1 MRTHTSHPEGLT
13 LTVAILSL
21 NESARIADCIRSA
34 SFADEVV
41 LVDAGSADGTPDIA
55 RALGAKVFVYSDWK
69 GFSVQRDRL
78 LAHST
83 SDYVFFLDA
92 DEEISPEL
100 REEMERVVASGEKA
114 VWALHWV
121 QIAFG
126 RPLHRMRSSGNVQ
139 RLFWRSDVIRF
150 EGVVHEHAVL
160 TEPRP
165 VRQLHH
171 RLPHYSRETIYASL
185 LKMTQYAHLGAIKR
199 SQKGKA
205 GGILRGALSGATIFT
220 RLYLFRRGILCGP
233 EGFLYCMFAGLE
245 AFFRYV
251 SLEYDRDRLEKVV
264 KR

>member
-1 MRTHTSHPEGLT
+1 MRTYTSHYGPPT

-21 NESARIADCIRSA
+21 NEAHRIASCIRSA
-34 SFADEVV
+34 CFADEVV
-41 LVDAGSADGTPDIA
+41 LVDAGSVDGTPEIA
-55 RALGAKVFVYSDWK
+55 RALGAQVFIYPDWQ

-78 LAHST
+78 LAHAT

-92 DEEISPEL
+92 DEEISPDL
-100 REEMERVVASGEKA
+100 SREIREVVASGEKA

-126 RPLHRMRSSGNVQ
+126 RQLTRMKSSGNVE
-139 RLFWRSDVIRF
+139 RLFWRSDVRSF

-160 TEPRP
+160 HEARP
-165 VRQLHH
+165 VLQLRH
-171 RLPHYSRETIYASL
+171 RLTHHSRETIYGSL

-199 SQKGKA
+199 LQKGKT
-205 GGILRGALSGATIFT
+205 GGIFRGALSGATIFT
-220 RLYLFRRGILCGP
+220 RLYIFRRGFLCGP

-251 SLEYDRDRLEKVV
+251 ALEYDRERLEEVV